1 VSQEEGSVKAIDT
14 VLKEAVSRRRV
25 AGVAAAVATR
35 QGVVYEGAFGTA
47 DVANGVGLGV
57 DSIFRIASM
66 TKAVTSV
73 AALQLVERGAI
84 RLDDDAAKHVP
95 ELGDVRVLE
104 RFDAASGEPVL
115 RPPARPISVRHL
127 LTHTSG
133 FSYEMWSPEVVA
145 YREQTGLPSV
155 MDAGDGFMSAP
166 LLDDPGARWDYSIS
180 TDWLGR
186 LVERVSGSNLDDYL
200 RQNVLGPL
208 AMHDSLFELPPEKLG
223 RLATVQQRQADGSL
237 GELPFG
243 PPTPNGFYEGGGGL
257 VSTAGDYLR
266 LLRMLLDGG
275 ALDGTRILEERT
287 VQRMGEGHIGDLPL
301 RELRTTNADLSRD
314 VDFFPGVAK
323 TWGLGFLVNTEP
335 LEGRR
340 TAGSL
345 SWAGFFNTYYWI
357 DRTTGVCGTILM
369 QMLPF
374 FDTEALALYDAY
386 ERAVYSSVS
395 ER

>member
-1 VSQEEGSVKAIDT
+1 MKAIDT

-25 AGVAAAVATR
+25 AGVAAAAATR
-35 QGVVYEGAFGTA
+35 RGVTYEGAFGTA
-47 DVANGVGLGV
+47 DVANDVGLSI

-84 RLDDDAAKHVP
+84 GLDDDAAKHVP

-104 RFDAASGEPVL
+104 RLDAATGEPVL
-115 RPPARPISVRHL
+115 RPPARPITVRQL

-155 MDAGDGFMSAP
+155 MEAGDGFMRAP

-186 LVERVSGSNLDDYL
+186 LVECASGSNLDEYF
-200 RQNVLGPL
+200 RQNILGPL
-208 AMHDSLFELPPEKLG
+208 AMHDTLFELPPDKLA

-237 GELPFG
+237 AELPFG

-266 LLRMLLDGG
+266 FLRMLLGGG
-275 ALDGTRILEERT
+275 ALDGVRVLEERT
-287 VQRMGEGHIGDLPL
+287 VDQMGVGQIGDLPV
-301 RELRTTNADLSRD
+301 RALRTTNADLSRD
-314 VDFFPGVAK
+314 VDFFPGTAK

-340 TAGSL
+340 AAGSL
-345 SWAGFFNTYYWI
+345 GWAGFFNTYYWI
-357 DRTTGVCGTILM
+357 DPETGVCGVILM
-369 QMLPF
+369 QLLPF
-374 FDTEALALYDAY
+374 FDSEAMTLYDAY
-386 ERAVYSSVS
+386 ERAIYSALS